1 MYWCFSLVCLHSRAA
16 GEFFFQ
22 SVCVYVCVFVFV
34 CVCACVCVCV
44 CVCVSYRSK
53 GVRDNSRRF
62 THVSKNKITTAAVG
76 PFIS

>member
-1 MYWCFSLVCLHSRAA
+1 MITLEALAE
-16 GEFFFQ
+16 GLEG
-22 SVCVYVCVFVFV
+22 SVLQTLNRV
-34 CVCACVCVCV
+34 CVCVRACV

-62 THVSKNKITTAAVG
+62 THISKKKIATAAVG